1 MENLTELKSVVG
13 QVCSEN
19 FSPTHRAKLIEFDEF
34 SNVCIMEVVESIYPS
49 YSFSAS
55 KNHKVGEKY
64 KAPANR
70 IWNAF
75 FF

>member
-1 MENLTELKSVVG
+1 MENLTELKSVIG
-13 QVCSEN
+13 KECSEN
-19 FSPTHRAKLIEFDEF
+19 FSPTNRAKLVEYDEIH
-34 SNVCIMEVVESIYPS
+34 NVCIMEVVPSIYPN

-55 KNHKVGEKY
+55 KNSQSGQRY
-64 KAPANR
+64 NAPANR